1 MNTNEIETLAQQHKK
16 LLEKFDVFPYALKCN
31 DKTYKMAHFYRLT
44 SKLYGS
50 FLYTPYNLSFEE
62 VKEVFYKFI
71 LLEEYMKN
79 EIAKLNKYAS
89 TDYTASYFGYR
100 EYLTNIILQN
110 ELFKGVNSEIQKI
123 IDAINYFENSLE
135 RIKTKYKQFKQ
146 LSDNIKLNG
155 EFTSEQLSEIQWIYG
170 EAHAIQFL
178 QSVQQENILNSA
190 KLVKNHMD
198 KEEIYKIKDF
208 EEFYKKT
215 KVLSDPNSEATL
227 KQSLKKF
234 GDYEDNINL
243 SYEDLVKKLIK
254 VYEKDFYKALDEDF
268 IKRRV
273 RNPSVRERS

>member
-16 LLEKFDVFPYALKCN
+16 ILEKVDVFPYTLKYN
-31 DKTYKMAHFYRLT
+31 EKSYKMAHFYRLT

-62 VKEVFYKFI
+62 IKVVFYKFI
-71 LLEEYMKN
+71 LLEEYLKN
-79 EIAKLNKYAS
+79 NIAKLNKYAS
-89 TDYTASYFGYR
+89 TDYTASYLGYR
-100 EYLTNIILQN
+100 EYLTNVILQN
-110 ELFKGVNSEIQKI
+110 ELFNGINSEILKI

-135 RIKTKYKQFKQ
+135 RIKTKYKQFEQ

-178 QSVQQENILNSA
+178 QSVQQEKILNLA
-190 KLVKNHMD
+190 KLVKNYMD
-198 KEEIYKIKDF
+198 NKEIYKIKDF

-227 KQSLKKF
+227 RHSLKKF
-234 GDYEDNINL
+234 GDYQDNINL
-243 SYEDLVKKLIK
+243 EYEDLVRKLIK

-273 RNPSVRERS
+273 RNPSVKERS